1 MLCIS
6 QLFIY
11 PIKSL
16 GGIAVNSAQVSPMG
30 FVHDRRWMLVDLNN
44 RFLTQR
50 EIPEMCML
58 QVALSEEGLRVF
70 HKTGKGK
77 ELQIS
82 LIPEGTDEVQVQLFE
97 DECKAVYVSQVADRW
112 FEEMLSTPC
121 KLVYIPE
128 DSNRRVDNRYAPKGI
143 TTGFADGFPYLL
155 IGQSSMNDL
164 NGRLRQEVSVGRFRP
179 NIVFEGGTPFLE
191 DRIDYFVVNDVRF
204 FAVKPCAR
212 CTIPT
217 IDPLSGEKSEEPIRT
232 LSTYRKMDHKIYFGQ
247 NLFAQGSGR
256 IGVGDPLTILKF
268 KEGASQPKPL

>member
-1 MLCIS
+1 MLSIS

-30 FVHDRRWMLVDLNN
+30 FQHDRRWMLVDCNN

-58 QVALSEEGLRVF
+58 QVALRAEGLSVF

-77 ELQIS
+77 DLQIS
-82 LIPEGTDEVQVQLFE
+82 FIPEVSDELQVQIFDEV
-97 DECKAVYVSQVADRW
+97 CKALYVSRAADRW
-112 FEEMLSTPC
+112 FEEMLSIPC

-128 DSNRRVDNRYAPKGI
+128 DSNRRVDNRYAPKGT

-155 IGQSSMNDL
+155 IGQSSLNDL

-179 NIVFEGGTPFLE
+179 NMVLEGGTPFFE
-191 DRIDYFVVNDVRF
+191 DGIDYFVVNEVRF

-217 IDPLSGEKSEEPIRT
+217 IDPESGEKSDEPIRT
-232 LSTYRKMDHKIYFGQ
+232 LSTYRKVDHKIYFGQ
-247 NLFAQGSGR
+247 NLFAQGLGR
-256 IGVGDPLTILKF
+256 ISVGDPLTILKF
-268 KEGASQPKPL
+268 KQGAWQLKS